1 MPPPRQRQPQAP
13 NPNAARDAPPGVG
26 KNWGDAHTV
35 EGRHRIAAEARR
47 AAALASDG
55 TPADPT
61 ARDPGA
67 APDRGNGSE
76 PKYKIGDYEL
86 TESEAAGLMERRA
99 LEESRKL
106 TLPATPADYKA
117 ELPPSFQTPQGI
129 EFKFDER
136 DPALVLA
143 RDFAHRHKLSQEQ
156 FSEMAGVY
164 ASTKVRE
171 MAGLNAAVQAE
182 ITKLGAAGTSRVTAV
197 QNWLNAVAGPE
208 LGAHLNKAMFSAKVV
223 EGFEKVMRH
232 VTAQGGGNYSNTGRD
247 PPKSSSE
254 IPGYANMSFEQRR
267 AAQER
272 GAGRR

>member
-1 MPPPRQRQPQAP
+1 
-13 NPNAARDAPPGVG
+13 VG
-26 KNWGDAHTV
+26 KNFADAHTV

-55 TPADPT
+55 APADPT
-61 ARDPGA
+61 ARDSGA
-67 APDRGNGSE
+67 APDRGTGAE

-86 TESEAAGLMERRA
+86 TEAEAAGLMERRA

-171 MAGLNAAVQAE
+171 MAALNAAVQAE
-182 ITKLGAAGTSRVTAV
+182 IQKLGAAGTSRVTAV

-208 LGAHLNKAMFSAKVV
+208 LGAHLNKAMFSAKIV

-232 VTAQGGGNYSNTGRD
+232 VTAQGGSNFSHSGRE
-247 PPKSSSE
+247 PPKTNNGE
-254 IPGYANMSFEQRR
+254 IPGYDNMIFSERR

-272 GAGRR
+272 FAGRR